1 MQVFKPFILTVSLA
15 GCSVPIVQID
25 ANQSIAARYTSAI
38 PPASQS
44 LDVDWWTR
52 TDDAPLTELLTLA
65 RSQSPD
71 LRTAAARVLSAR
83 AQLGKSASDLY
94 PELTGE
100 ASATISDGDNSA
112 RSETSRIGLD
122 ASWEVDLFA
131 SARNGTAAEQARA
144 RSEDAS
150 YSGAYV
156 TLAAE
161 VADTYVQYRACRMTE
176 RIYRET
182 LTSRRGSLNS
192 TRELSGSGLAPQSD
206 LALARASVATSEISL
221 ENQRA
226 DCRVLAQT
234 LATVVGVEQ
243 TRIDQILAKGG
254 GLPGTKP
261 FSVTPI
267 PSEILRQRPD
277 VVAAEYD
284 LAAELLDLKVAQA
297 DLYPSLRLNGS
308 ITLTD
313 PSSWSFGPVLS
324 LPIFDAGGRRAA
336 VRSANADA
344 IIAAEA
350 YRSAILEAVAEV
362 EGALTRLSA
371 ARANVGSS
379 STLVSQYGIYFEA
392 IDQEWRAGGATLLDR
407 EEALRQLQSARITQ
421 IAQREAQIRQW
432 IALYKAAGGGWLR
445 PTDPAEKV

>member
-1 MQVFKPFILTVSLA
+1 MQIFKPLILTFSLA
-15 GCSVPIVQID
+15 GCSVPIVKTD
-25 ANQSIAARYTSAI
+25 ANQSLAARYTSAV
-38 PPASQS
+38 PPASQR
-44 LDVDWWTR
+44 LDIDWWTR
-52 TDDAPLTELLTLA
+52 ASDASLTELLTLA
-65 RSQSPD
+65 QTQSPD
-71 LRTAAARVLSAR
+71 LRTAAARVMSAR
-83 AQLGKSASDLY
+83 ARVGQSASDLF

-100 ASATISDGDNSA
+100 ASATVSDSEDSA
-112 RSETSRIGLD
+112 RTETSRVGLD
-122 ASWEVDLFA
+122 ASWEIDLFA
-131 SARNGTAAEQARA
+131 SARNGTAAERARA

-176 RIYRET
+176 RIYSET

-221 ENQRA
+221 ESQRA

-243 TRIDQILAKGG
+243 TRVDAILAKGG
-254 GLPGTKP
+254 GLPGAKP
-261 FSVTPI
+261 FTVTPI
-267 PSEILRQRPD
+267 PSEMLRQRPD

-308 ITLTD
+308 VTLTD

-324 LPIFDAGGRRAA
+324 LPIFDAGARRAA

-344 IIAAEA
+344 IIAAET
-350 YRSAILEAVAEV
+350 YRSAVLEAVAEV

-371 ARANVGSS
+371 ARANVGSAA
-379 STLVSQYGIYFEA
+379 TLVSQYQVYFEA
-392 IDQEWRAGGATLLDR
+392 IDQEWRAGGTTLLDR
-407 EEALRQLQSARITQ
+407 EEAIRQLQSARVTQ

-432 IALYKAAGGGWLR
+432 IALYKAVGGGWVS
-445 PTDPAEKV
+445 PTDPAKKV

>member
-1 MQVFKPFILTVSLA
+1 MQIFKPLILTLSLA
-15 GCSVPIVQID
+15 GCSVPIVQTD
-25 ANQSIAARYTSAI
+25 ANQSVAARYTTAA
-38 PPASQS
+38 PPASQR

-52 TDDAPLTELLTLA
+52 TGDASLTELLTLA
-65 RSQSPD
+65 RTQSPD
-71 LRTAAARVLSAR
+71 LRTAAARVMSAR
-83 AQLGKSASDLY
+83 ARVGQSTSDLY

-100 ASATISDGDNSA
+100 ASATVSDSEDSA
-112 RSETSRIGLD
+112 RTETSRVGLD
-122 ASWEVDLFA
+122 ASWEIDLFA
-131 SARNGTAAEQARA
+131 SARNGTAAERARA

-176 RIYRET
+176 RIYSET

-221 ENQRA
+221 ESQRA

-243 TRIDQILAKGG
+243 TRIDAILSKGG
-254 GLPGTKP
+254 GLPGAKP
-261 FSVTPI
+261 FAVTPI
-267 PSEILRQRPD
+267 PSEMLRQRPD

-308 ITLTD
+308 VTLTD

-324 LPIFDAGGRRAA
+324 LPIFDAGARRAS

-350 YRSAILEAVAEV
+350 YRAAVLTAVAEV

-371 ARANVGSS
+371 ARANVGSA
-379 STLVSQYGIYFEA
+379 STLVSQYQVYFEA
-392 IDQEWRAGGATLLDR
+392 IDQEWRAGGTTLLDR
-407 EEALRQLQSARITQ
+407 EEAIRQLQSARVTQ

-432 IALYKAAGGGWLR
+432 IALYKAVGGGWIR
-445 PTDPAEKV
+445 PADPAGKV